1 MKICN
6 PQELLDSIDQERLTK
21 YLGHNP
27 FLEDVSAIVGSPE
40 YVEPGEPEDMDIPS
54 QTYETEAPS
63 EPVVADSLGPGSHN
77 RDQTNP
83 AQESSS
89 TRIINRK
96 VMRLGDFIDTD
107 AVSPF
112 KPILVRGVA
121 PPDS

>member
-6 PQELLDSIDQERLTK
+6 PQGLLDSIDQERLTK

-27 FLEDVSAIVGSPE
+27 FLEDVSTIVGSPE
-40 YVEPGEPEDMDIPS
+40 YVEPGEPEDMEIPS
-54 QTYETEAPS
+54 QPNNTEAPS
-63 EPVVADSLGPGSHN
+63 EPVVAESPGSGSHN
-77 RDQTNP
+77 SDETNP

-89 TRIINRK
+89 TRIINGK

-112 KPILVRGVA
+112 KPILVR
-121 PPDS
+121 